1 MGEFKMKFFGINIET
16 KKELRE
22 ANFELNLTVRELE
35 GELAQMQDKYPLDIG
50 QTVYDVA
57 LKNAQ
62 GKFTKAKPSFEHCTI
77 TPVVVDEKNYFKL
90 VNRFR
95 NKDVFM
101 SEASAKVY
109 LESICK

>member
-1 MGEFKMKFFGINIET
+1 MKIFGITFET
-16 KKELRE
+16 RKELKE
-22 ANFELNLTVRELE
+22 QIFELNLSNKELE

-50 QTVYDVA
+50 QVVYDIA

-62 GKFTKAKPSFEHCTI
+62 GKFTKTKPSLEHSTI
-77 TPVVVDEKNYFKL
+77 TEVVVDEKNYFKL
-90 VNRFR
+90 VARMR

-101 SEASAKVY
+101 SEASAKAY

>member
-1 MGEFKMKFFGINIET
+1 MKIFGITFET

-22 ANFELNLTVRELE
+22 QIFNLEMSVKELE
-35 GELAQMQDKYPLDIG
+35 GEIAMRDEKYPLELG
-50 QTVYDVA
+50 ETVYDIA

-62 GKFTKAKPSFEHCTI
+62 GKYTKTKPSLEHCTI

-90 VNRFR
+90 VKRMTN
-95 NKDVFM
+95 NDVFL
-101 SEASAKVY
+101 SESAAKTY

>member
-1 MGEFKMKFFGINIET
+1 MKIFGITFET
-16 KKELRE
+16 RKELKE
-22 ANFELNLTVRELE
+22 QIFELNLSNKELE

-50 QTVYDVA
+50 QIVYDIA

-62 GKFTKAKPSFEHCTI
+62 GKFTKTKPSLEYSTI
-77 TPVVVDEKNYFKL
+77 TEVVVDEKNYFKL
-90 VNRFR
+90 VARMR

-101 SEASAKVY
+101 SETSAKAY

>member
-1 MGEFKMKFFGINIET
+1 MKIFGITFET

-22 ANFELNLTVRELE
+22 QIFNLEMSVKELE
-35 GELAQMQDKYPLDIG
+35 GEIAMRDEKYPLELG
-50 QTVYDVA
+50 ETVYDIA

-62 GKFTKAKPSFEHCTI
+62 GKYTKTKPSLEHCTI

-90 VNRFR
+90 VKRMAN
-95 NKDVFM
+95 NDVFL
-101 SEASAKVY
+101 SETTAKTY

>member
-1 MGEFKMKFFGINIET
+1 MKIFGINFET
-16 KKELRE
+16 RKELKE
-22 ANFELNLTVRELE
+22 QIFELNLSNKELE
-35 GELAQMQDKYPLDIG
+35 GELAQIQDKYPLDIG
-50 QTVYDVA
+50 QIVYDIA

-62 GKFTKAKPSFEHCTI
+62 GKFTKTKPSFEHCTI
-77 TPVVVDEKNYFKL
+77 TAVTVDEKNYFKL

-101 SEASAKVY
+101 SEAAAKAY